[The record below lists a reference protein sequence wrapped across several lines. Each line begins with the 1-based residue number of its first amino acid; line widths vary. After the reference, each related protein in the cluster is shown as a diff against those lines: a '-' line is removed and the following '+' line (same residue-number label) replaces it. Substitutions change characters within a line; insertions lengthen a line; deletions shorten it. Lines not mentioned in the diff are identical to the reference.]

1 MEKLTETAD
10 DEPKQVNAAFLFS
23 QSLALVSWRV
33 EMMQKYGAASRDN
46 VRALEARIARL
57 EKKSGEQWRGGI
69 EGSEKKRDPHRPWLR
84 ALWETWGSLTISLG
98 TLPRFVLFFC

>member
-69 EGSEKKRDPHRPWLR
+69 EGYEKKKEPHRRLVG
-84 ALWETWGSLTISLG
+84 ALWGPWDSLTLSLESFG
-98 TLPRFVLFFC
+98 VFVVF

>member
-57 EKKSGEQWRGGI
+57 EKKSGEQWREGI
-69 EGSEKKRDPHRPWLR
+69 EG
-84 ALWETWGSLTISLG
+84 
-98 TLPRFVLFFC
+98 